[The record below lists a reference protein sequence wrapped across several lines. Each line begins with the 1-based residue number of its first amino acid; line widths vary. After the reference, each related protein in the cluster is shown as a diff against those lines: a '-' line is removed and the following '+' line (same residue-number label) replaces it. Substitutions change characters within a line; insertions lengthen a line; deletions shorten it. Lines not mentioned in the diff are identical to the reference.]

1 MLKRWQLWHAVL
13 PEGIRRVHLW
23 TPGYHGSSSNMAG
36 TRTIRCLF
44 VRGSTSS
51 LILEIAVWKV
61 HWLRRERRKEPS
73 FIFIYCTNGS
83 LIRLNQ
89 PSWEDF
95 CVILLS
101 SVCPYCYFGICWY
114 TYEPNF
120 WILFCFWIRF
130 EKGRNHQKDWLLS
143 VHSIHLTM
151 WQRNRPPD
159 YKHYVVLYKLSF
171 CRHFVR
177 QIHVSL
183 QYLWL

>member
-13 PEGIRRVHLW
+13 PEGIRQVHLW
-23 TPGYHGSSSNMAG
+23 TPGYHGSWSNMAG

-61 HWLRRERRKEPS
+61 HWLCREPRKETS
-73 FIFIYCTNGS
+73 FIFIYCANG
-83 LIRLNQ
+83 
-89 PSWEDF
+89 
-95 CVILLS
+95 CLS
-101 SVCPYCYFGICWY
+101 RPKSTFVRRFLCHFLVTICPYCSFEIYWY
-114 TYEPNF
+114 KDESNF
-120 WILFCFWIRF
+120 WIFFYLWTRF
-130 EKGRNHQKDWLLS
+130 KKGMNLQKDCLDS

-151 WQRNRPPD
+151 WRKNRLPD

-177 QIHVSL
+177 QISL
-183 QYLWL
+183 Q